1 MIPKRGISSQ
11 KEETLTATSQLIRF
25 IRGGVTCEE
34 FYTRHPDTRNHYNT
48 MMVACGFFLLAEL
61 FLIISGYLILS
72 WQLKT
77 AQSQLAQLETTCRN
91 LESVQGKRYSPQEL
105 ETRQAFW
112 NKQESLYQDLIGEKL
127 SMSCIFKEL
136 SHLIP
141 GNVFFRRISLKSCQ
155 QPFNREFS
163 QNRQMPGKS
172 LVLEG
177 TAIKADIAGDDG
189 GFPAFLTRLN
199 QSSFFQKVH
208 VDSQKE
214 SDIDYGRG
222 LDFILTCDLK

>member
-1 MIPKRGISSQ
+1 MSSQ
-11 KEETLTATSQLIRF
+11 KEENLTATSQLIRF

-34 FYTRHPDTRNHYNT
+34 FYTRYPEAKTNPV
-48 MMVACGFFLLAEL
+48 MVAHGFFLLAML
-61 FLIISGYLILS
+61 FLIVTGYLILS
-72 WQLKT
+72 WQLK
-77 AQSQLAQLETTCRN
+77 AGQSQLAQLEVIYRN
-91 LESVQGKRYSPQEL
+91 LEAATHSDSKKIYSLQEL

-112 NKQESLYQDLIGEKL
+112 SKQEALYQDLMGEKL

-141 GNVFFRRISLKSCQ
+141 GNVFFKRISLKDHH
-155 QPFNREFS
+155 QPDNRAALFKAGEC
-163 QNRQMPGKS
+163 KD
-172 LVLEG
+172 LVLVG
-177 TAIKADIAGDDG
+177 TAIETDASGDGD
-189 GFPAFLTRLN
+189 FPTFLIRLN

-214 SDIDYGRG
+214 SDTDYGHG

>member
-1 MIPKRGISSQ
+1 MISKRGMPSL
-11 KEETLTATSQLIRF
+11 KEENLTATSQLIRF

-34 FYTRHPDTRNHYNT
+34 FYTHYPQTKTNDTSVVVSY
-48 MMVACGFFLLAEL
+48 GFFLLAGF
-61 FLIISGYLILS
+61 FLIVTGYLILS
-72 WQLKT
+72 WQLKA
-77 AQSQLAQLETTCRN
+77 AQSQLAQLEVICRN
-91 LESVQGKRYSPQEL
+91 LETARDDDLEKTYSLQEL

-112 NKQESLYQDLIGEKL
+112 SKQEALYQDLMGEKL

-136 SHLIP
+136 SHLSP
-141 GNVFFRRISLKSCQ
+141 GNVFFKRISLKDHR
-155 QPFNREFS
+155 QPDNGR
-163 QNRQMPGKS
+163 RMPN

-177 TAIKADIAGDDG
+177 TAIKTDAFVDGD
-189 GFPAFLTRLN
+189 FPTFLSRIN

-214 SDIDYGRG
+214 SDTDYGHG